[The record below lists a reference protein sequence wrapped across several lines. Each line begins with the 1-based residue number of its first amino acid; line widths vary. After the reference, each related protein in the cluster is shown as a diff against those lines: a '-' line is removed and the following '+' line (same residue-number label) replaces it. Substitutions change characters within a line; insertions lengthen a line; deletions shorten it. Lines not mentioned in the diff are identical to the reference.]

1 MLESPCALV
10 VEGIHMEVAVRT
22 HSQALQ
28 AASGSPAAACHSRA
42 LALAV
47 APLVAAGG
55 TGDVQRLGRVVV
67 VLLLAR
73 LGVGYSCKQL
83 MVQVELG
90 MAVAH
95 NRAEEEARQLVG
107 VPWVL
112 EQMEA
117 ILEDQRRDLHPGR
130 CRGPG
135 HAVSSPQYA
144 PVVDCQWGRS
154 PARTKHTSSQSERAQ
169 TLCPSGPNS
178 TTPCSCWWCCFLDLF
193 WRTETVLCF
202 WSLI

>member
-1 MLESPCALV
+1 VAVGIHRATLENPCALV
-10 VEGIHMEVAVRT
+10 VEGIHMEVAVCT

-28 AASGSPAAACHSRA
+28 AASESPAAACHSRA
-42 LALAV
+42 LVLAV
-47 APLVAAGG
+47 APLVVAGE
-55 TGDVQRLGRVVV
+55 TGDVQRPGRVV

-83 MVQVELG
+83 VVQVELG

-95 NRAEEEARQLVG
+95 NRAEEAVRLLAG

-112 EQMEA
+112 EQMESS
-117 ILEDQRRDLHPGR
+117 LEDQRRVLHTER

-135 HAVSSPQYA
+135 HVVSSPQHA

-169 TLCPSGPNS
+169 TLCPRGPNS
-178 TTPCSCWWCCFLDLF
+178 TTPCSVLWF
-193 WRTETVLCF
+193 WNLT
-202 WSLI
+202 